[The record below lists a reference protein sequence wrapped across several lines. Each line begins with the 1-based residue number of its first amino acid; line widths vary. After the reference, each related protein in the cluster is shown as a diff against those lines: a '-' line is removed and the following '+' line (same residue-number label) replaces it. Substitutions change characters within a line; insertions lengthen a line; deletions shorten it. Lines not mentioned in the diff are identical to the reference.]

1 MRNIFTY
8 FVLIT
13 CLLSC
18 GDFEHVKLNIYRN
31 TTDSTLVYETFVDDV
46 GKVYRIV
53 PNNLNVETAIDFG
66 EWLIDESTVFA
77 WYNTSD
83 GRLLNELEIAD
94 RATFTVLDSSIYAK
108 DKNHVYDTRHGII
121 EKADLETFEA
131 VKIEVDGRVAYGK
144 DKDNY
149 FFWDEI
155 VTDTLGFAEAYR
167 KWKIKNERPTK
178 NKAH

>member
-1 MRNIFTY
+1 MKK
-8 FVLIT
+8 L
-13 CLLSC
+13 
-18 GDFEHVKLNIYRN
+18 EHVKLNIYRN
-31 TTDSTLVYETFVDDV
+31 TIDSSLVYETFAVDI
-46 GKVYRIV
+46 GKVYHPV
-53 PNNLNVETAIDFG
+53 PNNLNIETANDYG
-66 EWLIDESTVFA
+66 EWLIDDRTVFA

-94 RATFTVLDSSIYAK
+94 RATFLVLDSSIYGK

-131 VKIEVDGRVAYGK
+131 VKIEVDGRVAYAK

-155 VTDTLGFAEAYR
+155 VTDTLGFAKEYR
-167 KWKIKNERPTK
+167 KLKIKNEHPTK
-178 NKAH
+178 PKRH